1 MWNIMLR
8 NMQFRARQLLIAVVG
23 TALVFA
29 RGAQLAPAGPDSQ
42 RRCARASFL
51 RTTRASPS
59 SPRSAFLR

>member
-29 RGAQLAPAGPDSQ
+29 MALLVTGLEMCSRAGG
-42 RRCARASFL
+42 
-51 RTTRASPS
+51 
-59 SPRSAFLR
+59 